1 MKARRFLSLMCA
13 SCIVFSMAVG
23 ASAASIEDDPY
34 YCGVDWSQVDTSMCI
49 PGTEYHRYEQPST
62 SLLSADRAAFSGWV
76 KGVPANAS
84 LGTSQY
90 ALVTDLTFEEGESGT
105 VEVTFTDSQ
114 DLSKSDVNI
123 SIYDK
128 DDQLI
133 TDYVSLAYNSK
144 APVTTSFHVDPT
156 HEYDLFISH
165 QGTGLQNERIVVKVG

>member
-23 ASAASIEDDPY
+23 ASATSIEDDPY

-49 PGTEYHRYEQPST
+49 SGTEYHRYEQPST

-133 TDYVSLAYNSK
+133 TDYFSLAYNSK
-144 APVTTSFHVDPT
+144 APVTALFHIDPT